1 MRITRVLPVADAGE
15 PAAGRGL
22 DDDGTRSWLEDLY
35 RPASSVHVR
44 LNFVASVDGSVI
56 GADGSSDSLSSVVDR
71 RILGVIRE
79 LADVVLV
86 GAGTVR
92 AERYV
97 LPRRTPLA
105 VATSS
110 GDLTGHRFDAA
121 AEAGRLL
128 VLCPPEARDRAV
140 ATLDG
145 VPAEIVPV
153 PLGAA
158 ADGRLSGDDVL
169 DALGHHGLTG
179 VVCEGGPALAAALL
193 AAGRVDEL
201 CLTTSPELVTPLT
214 PLVPEGS
221 GVHAKMRLAQ
231 LLVDDDHRTYARWDL
246 DRG

>member
-1 MRITRVLPVADAGE
+1 MRITRILPVAGVGE
-15 PAAGRGL
+15 PEAFRAL
-22 DDDGTRSWLEDLY
+22 DDDRTRDWLEDLY
-35 RPASSVHVR
+35 RPASTAHVR
-44 LNFVASVDGSVI
+44 LNFVASVDGSVT
-56 GADGSSDSLSSVVDR
+56 GADGSSDSLSSAVDR

-105 VATSS
+105 VATST
-110 GDLTGHRFDAA
+110 GDLDGHRFDPDAA
-121 AEAGRLL
+121 DGRLL

-140 ATLDG
+140 ATLGG
-145 VPAEIVPV
+145 VPAVVPV

-158 ADGRLSGDDVL
+158 ADGRLGGDDVIA
-169 DALGHHGLTG
+169 ALAGHGLAH
-179 VVCEGGPALAAALL
+179 VVCEGGPALAASLL

-214 PLVPEGS
+214 PLVPAGS
-221 GVHAKMRLAQ
+221 GVHAPMSLEQ
-231 LLVDDDHRTYARWDL
+231 LLVDDDHRTYARWAV
-246 DRG
+246 RRA